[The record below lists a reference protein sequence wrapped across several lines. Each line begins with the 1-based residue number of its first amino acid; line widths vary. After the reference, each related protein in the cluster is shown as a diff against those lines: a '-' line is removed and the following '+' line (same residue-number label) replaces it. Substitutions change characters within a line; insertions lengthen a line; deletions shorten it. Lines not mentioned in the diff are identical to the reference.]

1 MAKIEKA
8 SEDIVNLFEEVREKT
23 TIPTWIQFEVL
34 SNNKQKEIYKIS
46 KANDIV
52 EILSGGVNFVVVV
65 NEEILDE
72 LPFDMQ
78 EMVMNE
84 ALAGV
89 GVSDNDA
96 VSLDK
101 PNFNTHRSM
110 LEHYGHEPIIRLHES
125 IKSLYDAKKEKE
137 DEEKARTK
145 KAKKA
150 KV

>member
-8 SEDIVNLFEEVREKT
+8 SEDIVNLFEEIREKT
-23 TIPTWIQFEVL
+23 SIPSWIQFEIL

-46 KANDIV
+46 KANDIIEV
-52 EILSGGVNFVVVV
+52 LTNGVNFIVVV

-89 GVSDNDA
+89 VVNDNDV
-96 VSLDK
+96 VSLNK
-101 PNFNTHRSM
+101 PDFNTYTGLLIS
-110 LEHYGHEPIIRLHES
+110 YGHDSIITLHES
-125 IKSLYDAKKEKE
+125 IKSLYDAKKQKE

-145 KAKKA
+145 KVKA
-150 KV
+150 

>member
-1 MAKIEKA
+1 MAKIRKA
-8 SEDIVNLFEEVREKT
+8 SEDIVNLFDEIREKT
-23 TIPTWIQFEVL
+23 SIPRWVQFEVL
-34 SNNKQKEIYKIS
+34 SNDKQKEIYKIT
-46 KANDIV
+46 KANDVV
-52 EILSGGVNFVVVV
+52 EILSGGVNFVVIV

-89 GVSDNDA
+89 VVSDSDA

-125 IKSLYDAKKEKE
+125 IKSLYDVKKQKE

-145 KAKKA
+145 KGKKA
-150 KV
+150 

>member
-1 MAKIEKA
+1 MAKIQKA
-8 SEDIVNLFEEVREKT
+8 SEDIVNLFDEIREKT
-23 TIPTWIQFEVL
+23 SIPRWIQFEVL

-46 KANDIV
+46 KANDVV
-52 EILSGGVNFVVVV
+52 EILSGGVNFVVIV

-84 ALAGV
+84 AVAGV
-89 GVSDNDA
+89 VVSDSDA

-125 IKSLYDAKKEKE
+125 IKSLYDAKKQKE

-145 KAKKA
+145 KGKK
-150 KV
+150 V

>member
-8 SEDIVNLFEEVREKT
+8 SEDIVNLFEEIREKT
-23 TIPTWIQFEVL
+23 TIPKWVQFEIL
-34 SNNKQKEIYKIS
+34 SNDKQKEIYKIT
-46 KANDIV
+46 KANDIIEV
-52 EILSGGVNFVVVV
+52 LTDGVNFIVVV

-89 GVSDNDA
+89 VVNDSDT

-110 LEHYGHEPIIRLHES
+110 LEHYGHESIVRLHES

-145 KAKKA
+145 KVKA
-150 KV
+150 

>member
-1 MAKIEKA
+1 MANIKKA
-8 SEDIVNLFEEVREKT
+8 SEDIVNLFDEIREKT
-23 TIPTWIQFEVL
+23 SIPRWVQFEVL
-34 SNNKQKEIYKIS
+34 SNDKQKEIYKIS
-46 KANDIV
+46 KANDVV
-52 EILSGGVNFVVVV
+52 EILSGGVNFVVIV

-72 LPFDMQ
+72 LSFDLQ

-89 GVSDNDA
+89 VVSDSDA

-125 IKSLYDAKKEKE
+125 IKSLYDSKKQKE
-137 DEEKARTK
+137 GEEKARTK
-145 KAKKA
+145 KGKKA
-150 KV
+150 

>member
-8 SEDIVNLFEEVREKT
+8 SEDIVNLFEKVREKT
-23 TIPTWIQFEVL
+23 TIPAWIQFEVL

-52 EILSGGVNFVVVV
+52 EILSGGVNFIVVV

-72 LPFDMQ
+72 LPLDMQ

>member
-1 MAKIEKA
+1 MAKIQKA
-8 SEDIVNLFEEVREKT
+8 SEDIVNLFNEIREKT
-23 TIPTWIQFEVL
+23 SIPRWVRFEVL
-34 SNNKQKEIYKIS
+34 SNDKQKEIYKIS
-46 KANDIV
+46 KANDVV
-52 EILSGGVNFVVVV
+52 EILSGGVNFVVIV

-89 GVSDNDA
+89 VVSDSDT

-110 LEHYGHEPIIRLHES
+110 LEHYGHEAIIRLHES
-125 IKSLYDAKKEKE
+125 IKSLYDVKKQKE

-145 KAKKA
+145 KGKKA
-150 KV
+150 